1 MHTRE
6 DIPSF
11 PTLLQYHNDK
21 GNMVAVFEVC
31 MRTLLGRMVGKK
43 IPKRRSMFWRPAGK
57 WGLATKGRVQRK
69 ETEAQDRRSS
79 HEVLKITGK
88 VILSYKKY

>member
-43 IPKRRSMFWRPAGK
+43 NPQK
-57 WGLATKGRVQRK
+57 
-69 ETEAQDRRSS
+69 
-79 HEVLKITGK
+79 
-88 VILSYKKY
+88 KKYVLETSREVGTCNKRESAKEGDRSTG